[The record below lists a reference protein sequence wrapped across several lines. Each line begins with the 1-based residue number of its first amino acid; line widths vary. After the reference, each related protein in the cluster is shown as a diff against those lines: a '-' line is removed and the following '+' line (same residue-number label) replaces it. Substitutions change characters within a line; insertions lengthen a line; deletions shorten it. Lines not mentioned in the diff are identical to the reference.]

1 MSLSEPDDN
10 KFTKNLNK
18 LRDVLE
24 ESLKDD
30 DEDLEEILN
39 FSGIEFML
47 SEIRR

>member
-18 LRDVLE
+18 LRDVIE
-24 ESLKDD
+24 DSFKDD
-30 DEDLEEILN
+30 DEDLEEKLN
-39 FSGIEFML
+39 FTNIEFML